1 MERTSDI
8 DNIVRHVNV
17 DGADFIEEEIDDTLE
32 EYVDDEVPEDDQW
45 NYDNDEPVELMI
57 EDND

>member
-17 DGADFIEEEIDDTLE
+17 DGEDFIEEKIDDTLE
-32 EYVDDEVPEDDQW
+32 EYVDDEVREDDQW
-45 NYDNDEPVELMI
+45 NFDNDEPAELMI